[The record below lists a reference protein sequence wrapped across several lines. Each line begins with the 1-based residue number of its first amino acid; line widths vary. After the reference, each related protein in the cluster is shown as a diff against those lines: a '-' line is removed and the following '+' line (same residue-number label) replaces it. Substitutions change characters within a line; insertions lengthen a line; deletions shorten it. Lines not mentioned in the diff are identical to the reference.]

1 MSTADTQARTDR
13 VDRSLRQLINQQA
26 RARHEAVYVQEA
38 DGDTALSYAAL
49 LSSCHGVARV
59 LAQHGLVSGDTVS
72 VVMPNGLNTLRI
84 LLGGMWSGHC
94 VNPVNLLAQ
103 REQMRYVLEHS
114 DCKLVIASPEWA
126 DQVRALLKTIERPVK
141 LLVTTATLASLPG
154 EEPVGDTPSDDP
166 ETANRVR
173 SDDHALLMYTSGTT
187 GMPKGVLLTHAQLA
201 YNAAAIAT
209 EHQFGVQDRVLA
221 VLPLYHINA
230 FVVTMLAP
238 LASGGSLALAEK
250 FSVGRVWQQVARNAC
265 TWINLVP
272 TMLSYLLEAP
282 APAPEVTAPLRFCR
296 SASASLPPEHL
307 QGFEKKFGVGVIETM
322 GLTETAAPSF
332 SNPLQN
338 ELRKLGS
345 VGKASGCEAQVVND
359 QFEPLADGIT
369 GEVVIRGGQVMAGYY
384 KNPQATQAALT
395 PDGWLRTGDLGHR
408 DADGFFFITGRIKE
422 LIIKGGEN
430 ISPREIDEVLLR
442 YPDVLDAAATGIP
455 DKHYGQ
461 EIMACVVLRPGRKPD
476 EAALR
481 TFCLTHLGRFKCPK
495 VIHFVGDLPRGPSG
509 KVQRLKLL
517 EFVKSMAGA
526 NH

>member
-1 MSTADTQARTDR
+1 MSPAGIQAR
-13 VDRSLRQLINQQA
+13 VDQSVRQLIDQQA
-26 RARHEAVYVQEA
+26 RERPDAIYVQEA
-38 DGDTALSYAAL
+38 EGDAALSYADL
-49 LSSCHGVARV
+49 VESCQGIGRV
-59 LAQHGLVSGDTVS
+59 LAQQGLVKGDTVS

-103 REQMRYVLEHS
+103 PEQMRYVLEHS
-114 DCKLVIASPEWA
+114 DCKLVIVTAQWA
-126 DQVRALLKTIERPVK
+126 DQVQAFLNTLERPVK
-141 LLVTTATLASLPG
+141 LLVTTATLANLPG
-154 EEPVGDTPSDDP
+154 ETPVNKLPGDDVN
-166 ETANRVR
+166 TANAVLPG
-173 SDDHALLMYTSGTT
+173 DHALLIYTSGTT
-187 GMPKGVLLTHAQLA
+187 GMPKGVMLTHGQLA
-201 YNAAAIAT
+201 HNAAAIAC
-209 EHQFGVQDRVLA
+209 EHQLGAQDRVLA

-238 LASGGSLALAEK
+238 LAAGGSLALADK
-250 FSVGRVWQQVARNAC
+250 FSVGRFWQQVVRSAC

-272 TMLSYLLEAP
+272 TMVSYLLEAP

-307 QGFEKKFGVGVIETM
+307 LGFEKKFGVGVIETM
-322 GLTETAAPSF
+322 GLTETTAPSF
-332 SNPLQN
+332 SNPLQM

-345 VGKASGCEAQVVND
+345 VGRASGCEAQVVNE
-359 QFEPLADGIT
+359 QLQVVADGST
-369 GEVVIRGGQVMAGYY
+369 GEVVIRGGQVMSGYY
-384 KNPQATQAALT
+384 KNPQATQEAVT

-408 DADGFFFITGRIKE
+408 DQDGFFFITGRIKE

-430 ISPREIDEVLLR
+430 IAPREIDEVLLR

-461 EIMACVVLRPGRKPD
+461 EIMACVVLRPGSQPD
-476 EAALR
+476 ELALR
-481 TFCLTHLGRFKCPK
+481 AFCTTHLGRFKSPK

-517 EFVKSMAGA
+517 EFIESLAGA
-526 NH
+526 PH

>member
-1 MSTADTQARTDR
+1 
-13 VDRSLRQLINQQA
+13 LRQLINQQA

-238 LASGGSLALAEK
+238 LASGGSLALAVK
-250 FSVGRVWQQVARNAC
+250 FSVGRVW
-265 TWINLVP
+265 
-272 TMLSYLLEAP
+272 
-282 APAPEVTAPLRFCR
+282 
-296 SASASLPPEHL
+296 
-307 QGFEKKFGVGVIETM
+307 
-322 GLTETAAPSF
+322 
-332 SNPLQN
+332 
-338 ELRKLGS
+338 
-345 VGKASGCEAQVVND
+345 
-359 QFEPLADGIT
+359 
-369 GEVVIRGGQVMAGYY
+369 
-384 KNPQATQAALT
+384 
-395 PDGWLRTGDLGHR
+395 
-408 DADGFFFITGRIKE
+408 
-422 LIIKGGEN
+422 
-430 ISPREIDEVLLR
+430 
-442 YPDVLDAAATGIP
+442 
-455 DKHYGQ
+455 
-461 EIMACVVLRPGRKPD
+461 
-476 EAALR
+476 
-481 TFCLTHLGRFKCPK
+481 
-495 VIHFVGDLPRGPSG
+495 
-509 KVQRLKLL
+509 
-517 EFVKSMAGA
+517 
-526 NH
+526 